1 MNRRLYFV
9 LPDTITAETVHNEL
23 LLSRVPEKHMHVIAR
38 EDLDISDLPQ
48 ANLLHTSDVI
58 HGAQLGFIIGG
69 FSGVMAGSLAA
80 TLGWLVPG
88 LEVWSVSSL
97 AVGGAFLG
105 AWASSMVA
113 VNIPNTRL
121 KPFQKAIDNGQIL
134 FCVDVPVKQVET
146 ISQLVRR
153 HHPEADMHDIEP
165 TIPAFP

>member
-1 MNRRLYFV
+1 MKRRLYFV

-23 LLSRVPEKHMHVIAR
+23 LLSRIPENQMHAIAR
-38 EDLDISDLPQ
+38 ADLDLSDLPK
-48 ANLLHTSDVI
+48 ANLLQTSDVV

-69 FSGVMAGSLAA
+69 FTGVLAGSLAA
-80 TLGWLVPG
+80 SMGWLVPG

-121 KPFQKAIDNGQIL
+121 KPYQKAIDSGQIL
-134 FCVDVPVKQVET
+134 FCVDIKAQQVDE
-146 ISQLVRR
+146 ISDLVRR
-153 HHPEADMHDIEP
+153 HHPEATMLEVEP

>member
-1 MNRRLYFV
+1 MKRRLYFV

-23 LLSRVPEKHMHVIAR
+23 LLSRIPENHMHAIAR
-38 EDLDISDLPQ
+38 EDMDLTDLPR
-48 ANLLHTSDVI
+48 ANLLHTSDVV

-69 FSGVMAGSLAA
+69 FTGVLMGSLAA
-80 TLGWLVPG
+80 TMGWLVPG

-97 AVGGAFLG
+97 TVGGAFLG

-113 VNIPNTRL
+113 INIPNTRL
-121 KPFQKAIDNGQIL
+121 KPFEKAIANGQVL
-134 FCVDVPVKQVET
+134 FCVDIPAKQLDEISELVK
-146 ISQLVRR
+146 R

>member
-1 MNRRLYFV
+1 MKRRLYFI

-23 LLSRVPEKHMHVIAR
+23 LLFRIPENQMHVIAR
-38 EDLDISDLPQ
+38 DDLDLSDLPK
-48 ANLLHTSDVI
+48 ANLMQTSDVV

-69 FSGVMAGSLAA
+69 FTGVLMGSLAA
-80 TLGWLVPG
+80 AMGWLVTG
-88 LEVWSVSSL
+88 LEVWSISSL

-134 FCVDVPVKQVET
+134 FCVDIPAKQVDEV
-146 ISQLVRR
+146 SDLVRR
-153 HHPEADMHDIEP
+153 FHPEADLHDIEP

>member
-1 MNRRLYFV
+1 MKRRLYFV

-23 LLSRVPEKHMHVIAR
+23 LLSRIPESHMHVIAK
-38 EDLDISDLPQ
+38 EDMDTSDLPK
-48 ANLLHTSDVI
+48 ANLMQTTDIV

-69 FSGVMAGSLAA
+69 FTGVLAGSLAA
-80 TLGWLVPG
+80 SMGWLVAG

-97 AVGGAFLG
+97 AIGGAFLG

-113 VNIPNTRL
+113 INIPNTRL

-134 FCVDVPVKQVET
+134 FAIDIRPQQVDEIT
-146 ISQLVRR
+146 ELVSR
-153 HHPEADMHDIEP
+153 HHPEAEMLDVEP

>member
-1 MNRRLYFV
+1 MKRRLYFI

-23 LLSRVPEKHMHVIAR
+23 LLSRIPEKQMHVIAR
-38 EDLDISDLPQ
+38 EDMDISDLPR
-48 ANLLHTSDVI
+48 ANLMQTSDVV

-69 FSGVMAGSLAA
+69 FTGVLMGSLAA
-80 TLGWLVPG
+80 AMGWLVEG

-113 VNIPNTRL
+113 INIPNTRL
-121 KPFQKAIDNGQIL
+121 KPFQQAINSGQIL
-134 FCVDVPVKQVET
+134 FCVDLPPQQVDA
-146 ISQLVRR
+146 ISDLVRR
-153 HHPEADMHDIEP
+153 FHPEADMHNIEP